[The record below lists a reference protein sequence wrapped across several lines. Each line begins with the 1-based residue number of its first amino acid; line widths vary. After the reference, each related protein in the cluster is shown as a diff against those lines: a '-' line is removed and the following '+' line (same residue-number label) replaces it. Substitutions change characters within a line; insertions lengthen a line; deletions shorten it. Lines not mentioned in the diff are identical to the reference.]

1 MVNRVFK
8 AMDRSGALVEFE
20 LKVPGLAEDNEGDR
34 HYRVAYSKA
43 LKEGVFPREKLREI
57 MREHEMWTLD
67 DDNAMKKAVGQI
79 AVSQM
84 ELKNAETE
92 GNDEKCAKVAK
103 QMAEARRR
111 MWELFLV
118 QQSVY
123 MNSAE
128 GVAELIKVDAI
139 MAASVMVKGT
149 NSRYWK
155 DYSEYVKERDL
166 NVKSTVY
173 SEAAKVQMA
182 LLDEV
187 RKGIFA
193 EYAEAKY
200 LRSAQD
206 RIIDREIEEQVAKT
220 LSEKVE
226 KALSKANPPKQKRR
240 KNGEVASKTSQS

>member
-111 MWELFLV
+111 
-118 QQSVY
+118 
-123 MNSAE
+123 
-128 GVAELIKVDAI
+128 
-139 MAASVMVKGT
+139 
-149 NSRYWK
+149 
-155 DYSEYVKERDL
+155 
-166 NVKSTVY
+166 
-173 SEAAKVQMA
+173 
-182 LLDEV
+182 
-187 RKGIFA
+187 
-193 EYAEAKY
+193 
-200 LRSAQD
+200 
-206 RIIDREIEEQVAKT
+206 
-220 LSEKVE
+220 
-226 KALSKANPPKQKRR
+226 
-240 KNGEVASKTSQS
+240 

>member
-1 MVNRVFK
+1 
-8 AMDRSGALVEFE
+8 
-20 LKVPGLAEDNEGDR
+20 
-34 HYRVAYSKA
+34 
-43 LKEGVFPREKLREI
+43 
-57 MREHEMWTLD
+57 MWTLD

-92 GNDEKCAKVAK
+92 GNDEKCAKIAK

-226 KALSKANPPKQKRR
+226 KALSKANPPKKKRR

>member
-1 MVNRVFK
+1 MVNRIFK
-8 AMDRSGALVEFE
+8 ATDRNGALTEFE

-34 HYRVAYSKA
+34 HYRIAYSKA

-57 MREHEMWTLD
+57 MREHEMWTPED
-67 DDNAMKKAVGQI
+67 DSAMKKAVGQI
-79 AVSQM
+79 AVAQM
-84 ELKNAETE
+84 ALHNAETE
-92 GNDEKCAKVAK
+92 GNDKECRRIAKD
-103 QMAEARRR
+103 MSDARRR

-166 NVKSTVY
+166 NSKSTVY

-220 LSEKVE
+220 LSEKVD
-226 KALSKANPPKQKRR
+226 KAIKKDKQKQKVR